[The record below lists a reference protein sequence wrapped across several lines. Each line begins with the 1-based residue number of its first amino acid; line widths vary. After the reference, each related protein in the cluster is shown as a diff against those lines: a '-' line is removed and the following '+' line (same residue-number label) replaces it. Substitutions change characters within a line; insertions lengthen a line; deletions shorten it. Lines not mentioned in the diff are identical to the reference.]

1 MCGGAGWLRYD
12 DRHAR
17 ICPGCCE
24 HAAGVW
30 RLNPDCHRVVDGR
43 IWCCSAGCGTAWA
56 SQAAYEAE
64 RPGGVQRRFVASDEQ
79 WADLQRSLDAPV
91 EPSPKLE
98 RLWER
103 DTPFQE

>member
-30 RLNPDCHRVVDGR
+30 RLNPDCHHVVDGR
-43 IWCCSAGCGTAWA
+43 IWCCSAGCGTAWE
-56 SQAAYEAE
+56 SQAAYEAD
-64 RPGGVQRRFVASDEQ
+64 VQRFVATDEQ
-79 WADLQRSLDAPV
+79 WAELQQALEAPV

-98 RLWER
+98 GLWER
-103 DTPFQE
+103 DSPFRA